1 VYLTY
6 SDTEMLLHLFFEI
19 VQFLRFLPFNVS
31 MYRLIFRSV
40 EQQYANSK
48 MEFYR
53 IVVASETFHFELGK
67 HDKKEQRLRDA
78 VYRFL

>member
-1 VYLTY
+1 VYLAY
-6 SDTEMLLHLFFEI
+6 SDTEMLLHLFLEI
-19 VQFLRFLPFNVS
+19 VQFLPISSVQSVS

-40 EQQYANSK
+40 EQYADSGK

-67 HDKKEQRLRDA
+67 HDKKEQ
-78 VYRFL
+78 